1 MKYHSPWANDEL
13 DLFRKTTRRFIEEK
27 FLPEQDDWEREHKP
41 QPQAWCDAGAT
52 GMLLTDIPEQYGGGG
67 GAIAHEV
74 VVVEELAR
82 AGVHFGTTVQ
92 SIVAHYILAYGGEGQ
107 KLAWLPPMARGEL
120 VGAIAMTEAG
130 AGSDLQAIKTRAVRD
145 GDHYVINGSKTFITN
160 GWHAGIIVLAVKTD
174 STISGPRGIS
184 LIVVETK
191 DLGGFSVGKPLEK
204 IGMRTQDTC
213 ELFFDNVRVPS
224 ANLLGPSEGKG
235 FSQMMSQLPFERLL
249 IAACAVATAE
259 RAVALTA
266 KYAKERS
273 AFGGRLI
280 DLQNTRFQLAEC
292 RTESQIGRVFL
303 DQCVGDFISG
313 QMDAETA
320 AMAKYWI
327 TDCECRILD
336 KCLQIHGGY
345 GYMKEYPIARM
356 WVDSRVHRIYAGAN
370 EVMKEI
376 IGASL

>member
-1 MKYHSPWANDEL
+1 MNHQSPWMNDEL
-13 DLFRKTTRRFIEEK
+13 DLFRKTVRRFIEER
-27 FLPEQDDWEREHKP
+27 FLPEQDKWEQQHRPEPEAWRE
-41 QPQAWCDAGAT
+41 AGAT
-52 GMLLTDIPEQYGGGG
+52 GMLLTDVPEEYGGGG
-67 GAIAHEV
+67 GTIAHEV

-92 SIVAHYILAYGGEGQ
+92 SIVAHYILTYGSEAQ
-107 KLAWLPPMARGEL
+107 KRAWLPRMASGEL
-120 VGAIAMTEAG
+120 VGSIAMTEAG
-130 AGSDLQAIKTRAVRD
+130 AGSDLAGIKTKAVRD
-145 GDHYVINGSKTFITN
+145 GNDYVINGSKTFITN
-160 GWHAGIIVLAVKTD
+160 GWHAGIVALAVKTD
-174 STISGPRGIS
+174 SAVSGVRGIS
-184 LIVVETK
+184 LVIVEAK
-191 DLGGFSVGKPLEK
+191 DLRGYSVGKPLEK
-204 IGMRTQDTC
+204 IGMHTQDTC
-213 ELFFDNVRVPS
+213 ELFFDNVRVP
-224 ANLLGPSEGKG
+224 AGNLLGPSEGKG
-235 FSQMMSQLPFERLL
+235 FSQMMSQLPYERLL

-259 RAVALTA
+259 RAVAITT
-266 KYAKERS
+266 KYAAERS
-273 AFGGRLI
+273 AFGARLV

-292 RTESQIGRVFL
+292 KTECHIGRVFL
-303 DQCVGDFISG
+303 DKCIGDAVSG
-313 QMDAETA
+313 PMDADTA